1 MNGVVPLLLAMLTVC
16 SAFMCG
22 RLQSRV
28 RRILPS
34 ATRGTKI
41 GEVEAFSRSK
51 STPLRMSVLA
61 DKKPNVNLK
70 IAVAGGGVGGVFAA
84 YALQK
89 KGFDVT
95 IFEKASKFSRFGG
108 PIQLASNALSCVN
121 SLSPELFEQIMGRFT
136 FTGTRKCGI
145 KDGIRNKWYSVFEAI
160 TNLAEWNDLPYTG
173 VIDRPDLQ
181 EILLNNMNENSVLN
195 QMGVSEYIQQDDGT
209 VDIIVNKGTDTEER
223 IDGFDV
229 LIGADGIWS
238 QVRSQMWNEPDA
250 RPGTCTYSGYTLFA
264 AENIMPE
271 DSVFF
276 SEEGYFD
283 AGYKVYI
290 GPGKYFVTS
299 DVGSGRI
306 QWYAFLALPAGT
318 KARESN
324 KEFVKEE
331 FAGWSEEIH
340 ACLEN
345 TPDTIIEQRDLY
357 DRRPSVLKSWS
368 DGAVTML
375 GDAVHPMMPN
385 LGQGGCQAIED
396 AYAITDLLCDINS
409 KSDIP
414 EALQEYYRK
423 RIVRASIV
431 QGISRLSSDIIIS
444 SFSTPFSMEEF
455 LKEGLGYKYL
465 RPASILTSY
474 LQFFLPYIFY
484 GQFGYLYSFAPSPFS
499 KESIQKLVKESL
511 IRNRSE
517 AAKVYEA
524 LKENTQT
531 FFSAKSMSYKQF
543 DMKTEEITDIGEA
556 AAFRCSVED
565 EMCIIP

>member
-1 MNGVVPLLLAMLTVC
+1 
-16 SAFMCG
+16 
-22 RLQSRV
+22 
-28 RRILPS
+28 
-34 ATRGTKI
+34 
-41 GEVEAFSRSK
+41 
-51 STPLRMSVLA
+51 
-61 DKKPNVNLK
+61 
-70 IAVAGGGVGGVFAA
+70 
-84 YALQK
+84 
-89 KGFDVT
+89 
-95 IFEKASKFSRFGG
+95 
-108 PIQLASNALSCVN
+108 
-121 SLSPELFEQIMGRFT
+121 MG
-136 FTGTRKCGI
+136 
-145 KDGIRNKWYSVFEAI
+145 
-160 TNLAEWNDLPYTG
+160 
-173 VIDRPDLQ
+173 
-181 EILLNNMNENSVLN
+181 
-195 QMGVSEYIQQDDGT
+195 
-209 VDIIVNKGTDTEER
+209 
-223 IDGFDV
+223 
-229 LIGADGIWS
+229 
-238 QVRSQMWNEPDA
+238 
-250 RPGTCTYSGYTLFA
+250 
-264 AENIMPE
+264 
-271 DSVFF
+271 
-276 SEEGYFD
+276 
-283 AGYKVYI
+283 
-290 GPGKYFVTS
+290 
-299 DVGSGRI
+299 
-306 QWYAFLALPAGT
+306 
-318 KARESN
+318 
-324 KEFVKEE
+324 
-331 FAGWSEEIH
+331 
-340 ACLEN
+340 
-345 TPDTIIEQRDLY
+345 
-357 DRRPSVLKSWS
+357 
-368 DGAVTML
+368 
-375 GDAVHPMMPN
+375 MPN